1 MPELGDIAYLITQE
15 QPPPG
20 SRVSYVGRKRPNRLG
35 TYDMVG
41 NADELLLDLFRPTR
55 PDHLAGTRGGY
66 LVKGGS
72 AIDSAAFV
80 GVGYRQEVPFF
91 THSGPTRSRVTGFR
105 LLLSAPVF
113 VNKRGAG
120 FNDELQGNEAQ
131 VAAFRD
137 ARKVLLNAGGAPGS
151 SAQVLALTEVEKLKT
166 QKVAEMQQLLES
178 LQADRQRIAALE
190 HQLAASTGDL
200 TDTTQL
206 RDLLTR
212 TRNEL
217 ERARNEREREQ
228 SRVAELTE
236 TLEVIQVKLQHSNA
250 ELYVRDRDLVR
261 EQLKSAVLT
270 FVNINNVDRR
280 IRSIEL
286 QIAAFRQEIQDQPD
300 SRHRP
305 KRDALVQQ
313 AESVASDLRRTN
325 TVNFDAY
332 VQDIKELA
340 DRGLGA
346 VNKARPAVSDYF
358 ERQALAIITLA
369 QAAVFANVEE
379 AARLR
384 GAVPQSRLNRWLE
397 AMK

>member
-1 MPELGDIAYLITQE
+1 
-15 QPPPG
+15 
-20 SRVSYVGRKRPNRLG
+20 
-35 TYDMVG
+35 
-41 NADELLLDLFRPTR
+41 
-55 PDHLAGTRGGY
+55 
-66 LVKGGS
+66 
-72 AIDSAAFV
+72 
-80 GVGYRQEVPFF
+80 
-91 THSGPTRSRVTGFR
+91 
-105 LLLSAPVF
+105 
-113 VNKRGAG
+113 
-120 FNDELQGNEAQ
+120 
-131 VAAFRD
+131 
-137 ARKVLLNAGGAPGS
+137 
-151 SAQVLALTEVEKLKT
+151 LTEVEKLKT

-305 KRDALVQQ
+305 KLDALVQQ